1 MITSDEALKRLQ
13 TGNGRYVDGQ
23 SRYAEVVNVKRRA
36 DLVGGQSPW
45 AIILGCSD
53 SRAPAEIIFDHGLGD
68 LFVIRVAG
76 NIVAP
81 SQVGSIEFAV
91 ESYDT
96 PLVVVLGHTSCG
108 AIQATLEALKNPE
121 AQHSHN
127 LNSIVSRIRPSLET
141 LYETDLAKDPDNLA
155 KYAVRANIRASVNQ
169 IRYSSPILEQR
180 VQSGQ
185 LKVVGAQ
192 YSIDTG
198 VVDFLD

>member
-1 MITSDEALKRLQ
+1 MITSDEALERLQ
-13 TGNGRYVDGQ
+13 SGNRRYVDGQ
-23 SRYAEVVNVKRRA
+23 SRYSEVVNVQRRT

-108 AIQATLEALKNPE
+108 AIQATLEALKNPD
-121 AQHSHN
+121 AKHSHN

-141 LYETDLAKDPDNLA
+141 LYETDLSKDPENLA

-169 IRYSSPILEQR
+169 IRYSSPSLEQR

-185 LKVVGAQ
+185 LKVIGAQ
-192 YSIDTG
+192 YSIETG

>member
-1 MITSDEALKRLQ
+1 MISSHEALERLKS
-13 TGNGRYVDGQ
+13 GNQRYVEGKTQYTELVNEQRRNNLVEGQ
-23 SRYAEVVNVKRRA
+23 N
-36 DLVGGQSPW
+36 PW
-45 AIILGCSD
+45 AIVLGCSD
-53 SRAPAEIIFDHGLGD
+53 SRAPAEILFDHGLGD

-96 PLVVVLGHTSCG
+96 PLVVVLGHTHCG
-108 AIQATLEALKNPE
+108 AIQATLDSLRNPE
-121 AQHSHN
+121 ATHSHN
-127 LNSIVSRIRPSLET
+127 LTSIVSRIRPSLET
-141 LYETDLAKDPDNLA
+141 LVETDLVNNPEELA

-180 VQSGQ
+180 VQSDQ
-185 LKVVGAQ
+185 LQVVGAQ
-192 YSIDTG
+192 YSLETG

>member
-1 MITSDEALKRLQ
+1 MITSEEALERLKS
-13 TGNGRYVDGQ
+13 GNA
-23 SRYAEVVNVKRRA
+23 RYADGKSRFNEVVNVQRRA
-36 DLVGGQSPW
+36 HLVGGQNPW

-91 ESYDT
+91 ESYQT

-108 AIQATLEALKNPE
+108 AIDATLEALKNPE

-141 LYETDLAKDPDNLA
+141 LYETELANQPEKLA
-155 KYAVRANIRASVNQ
+155 LYAVRANIRASVSQ
-169 IRYSSPILEQR
+169 IRYSSPSLEQR
-180 VQSGQ
+180 VQSGTLQ
-185 LKVVGAQ
+185 VVGAQ
-192 YSIDTG
+192 YSLDTG
-198 VVDFLD
+198 VVDFFE